1 MSNGQPDDLDKT
13 IQEVQNPSNE
23 QGISWLRHKGQACR
37 IDYMILAGA
46 TKEEIA
52 ANLIKSGLFT
62 KSFDKA
68 LHRVQRHIDHL
79 RKEAHMNPYLKYI
92 KV

>member
-1 MSNGQPDDLDKT
+1 
-13 IQEVQNPSNE
+13 
-23 QGISWLRHKGQACR
+23 
-37 IDYMILAGA
+37 MILAGA

-79 RKEAHMNPYLKYI
+79 RKEAHMIPLKEDI
-92 KV
+92 NGVWRFDVKR